1 MISQKEIKGY
11 LKKVKKNCPYSL
23 RLRLS
28 AELESAILEYAEEN
42 PDKDLADLIS
52 RFGKAEKYAEEYLM
66 NMPIAERTKILKKG
80 KTIITAVI
88 VGVIA
93 VVLIV
98 ASTAVWIIYDDHRTD
113 IDHVEIYITKDDT
126 IGG

>member
-1 MISQKEIKGY
+1 MISQKEIKRY
-11 LKKVKKNCPYSL
+11 LKSVRKNCPYPL
-23 RLRLS
+23 KRRLS
-28 AELESAILEYAEEN
+28 LELDSSIADYLEEN

-98 ASTAVWIIYDDHRTD
+98 ASTAVWIIYDDYRTD
-113 IDHVEIYITKDDT
+113 GVGSEIHITNHG
-126 IGG
+126 IIER